1 MILYQAPGRH
11 SLYLVG
17 YRPGRPRII
26 VKGPASTCSLRHQ
39 HRTTGSG
46 TPSSRPARRR
56 IVQGFVDDV
65 VDPRHH
71 GEEQDEVVAVGVELH
86 RLVEL
91 RIGKEARGP
100 LGGED

>member
-1 MILYQAPGRH
+1 MAP
-11 SLYLVG
+11 LVG
-17 YRPGRPRII
+17 LYKPLDE
-26 VKGPASTCSLRHQ
+26 TCSGLRTGV
-39 HRTTGSG
+39 HREDDRERLG
-46 TPSSRPARRR
+46 RPARRR

-91 RIGKEARGP
+91 RVGKRR
-100 LGGED
+100 